1 LTGLDVQENQARRIL
16 NDIASFRSYLERK
29 DGKRVTMTA
38 AASRWLT
45 DVYDKVM
52 NLRPPE
58 LASRLSP
65 AEVFHEVLEH
75 RWFLS
80 EKAGRDV
87 GTTAAARSYF
97 DNVLPTVSENLVA
110 VSPMEL
116 TPRFGEDTG
125 SWMLDDPVLGRPSER
140 GPMPAGPAKSDSA
153 AGPDEG

>member
-1 LTGLDVQENQARRIL
+1 
-16 NDIASFRSYLERK
+16 
-29 DGKRVTMTA
+29 MTA

-52 NLRPPE
+52 KLVPPE

-65 AEVFHEVLEH
+65 AEMFHEVLEH

-110 VSPMEL
+110 VSPLEM

-125 SWMLDDPVLGRPSER
+125 SWILDDPVLGGPS
-140 GPMPAGPAKSDSA
+140 KSDRGAEPNKS
-153 AGPDEG
+153 

>member
-1 LTGLDVQENQARRIL
+1 
-16 NDIASFRSYLERK
+16 
-29 DGKRVTMTA
+29 
-38 AASRWLT
+38 
-45 DVYDKVM
+45 M

-65 AEVFHEVLEH
+65 AEIFHEVLEH

-97 DNVLPTVSENLVA
+97 DNVLPTVSEHLVA
-110 VSPMEL
+110 VSPLEM

-125 SWMLDDPVLGRPSER
+125 SWMLDDPALGTPSQS
-140 GPMPAGPAKSDSA
+140 GPVPGTAAKSDRGTA
-153 AGPDEG
+153 PDEG